1 MPIGGSFQQYVTT
14 IASLTSGVRRL
25 RVGGGGGGKA
35 GGGSGD
41 AGGKNGGAPGEGG
54 GEGGGGGA
62 NGWVMGGGEGG
73 GDGDGGGGEALASM
87 QTYGLRPPHQASFQN
102 VAPMLMQSSPPLPAS
117 FGSPLPHAS

>member
-41 AGGKNGGAPGEGG
+41 AGGKNGGAPGEAA
-54 GEGGGGGA
+54 EKEVA
-62 NGWVMGGGEGG
+62 AALM
-73 GDGDGGGGEALASM
+73 DG
-87 QTYGLRPPHQASFQN
+87 
-102 VAPMLMQSSPPLPAS
+102 
-117 FGSPLPHAS
+117 